1 MKNAQN
7 QTESNTKLRR
17 SQLQA
22 LPILATS
29 PNYTQA
35 ARTLG
40 VSTERIY
47 AWLKDA
53 EFKRELDKL
62 RNEIVEDSV
71 AKMKGY
77 TSKAVD
83 TLGSLLDE
91 SNPSIRR
98 GVANDLLNQ
107 VTRFIELQELE
118 KRISTLEEK

>member
-1 MKNAQN
+1 MKNTQN
-7 QTESNTKLRR
+7 QTESNTKLKR
-17 SQLQA
+17 SQMQA

-47 AWLKDA
+47 AWLKDP
-53 EFKRELDKL
+53 EFKNKLEKL
-62 RNEIVEDSV
+62 RNEIVEDSIT
-71 AKMKGY
+71 KMKGY

-83 TLGSLLDE
+83 TLGALLDDG
-91 SNPSIRR
+91 NPSIRR

-118 KRISTLEEK
+118 KRISILEGK